1 MLLMLKG
8 SRVSKRRGFDKII
21 GQNLAKRV
29 LIKAVREAN
38 PSHAYLFLGLQGIG
52 KATTAREFAKALN
65 CENPRDGNACG
76 ECALCHI
83 MEHSNSTDVRVWSPD
98 GQNTKI
104 EQMREMIDLA
114 KFKPMRGKWK
124 VNIIE
129 QADTLNEESANCIL
143 KLLEEPP
150 DYVINI
156 LVFRNAANI
165 LPTIRSRCQMV
176 RFTQVNSEELVDRL
190 LEDFSAGDEE
200 ARFLTAYSQGCPG
213 RAIEMIGNEKFFKK
227 RNVIIDIAAD
237 VSKKKLWHALKLADL
252 LRSFEDKSEDE
263 QGKKKVSR
271 DTLMETLD
279 ILLIWYRD
287 LLAAKLQGENAA
299 VVNVDK
305 LEDIAIQAAA
315 YAHAGRLFNAVD
327 LILYTKRGIQGNA
340 NKQMATEALMMR
352 LAAG

>member
-8 SRVSKRRGFDKII
+8 LKVSKRQGFDEII
-21 GQNLAKRV
+21 GQELAKRV
-29 LIKAVREAN
+29 LIRAVREGN
-38 PSHAYLFLGLQGIG
+38 PTHAYLFLGLQGIG
-52 KATTAREFAKALN
+52 KTTTALEFAKALN

-76 ECALCHI
+76 ECAQCHI
-83 MEHSNSTDVRVWSPD
+83 MEHGNSAEVRVWSPD

-104 EQMREMIDLA
+104 DQMREMIDLA

-124 VNIIE
+124 VNLIE

-150 DYVINI
+150 DYLINI
-156 LVFRNAANI
+156 LIFRNAANI
-165 LPTIRSRCQMV
+165 LPTIRSRCQLV
-176 RFTQVNSEELVDRL
+176 RFTQVNSAELVDRL
-190 LEDFSAGDEE
+190 LEDFDAGNEE
-200 ARFLTAYSQGCPG
+200 ARFLAAYSQGCPG
-213 RAIEMIGNEKFFKK
+213 RAIEMIGNDEFFRK
-227 RNVIIDIAAD
+227 RNAIIDIAAD
-237 VSKKKLWHALKLADL
+237 ASEKKLWSALRLADI
-252 LRSFEDKSEDE
+252 LRSFEDKDED
-263 QGKKKVSR
+263 GKKISSR

-305 LEDIAIQAAA
+305 LEDITIQAAA

-327 LILYTKRGIQGNA
+327 AILYTKRGIQGNA
-340 NKQMATEALMMR
+340 NTQMATEVLMMR